1 MILQRCKALTSLEES
16 VVAQDLT
23 WAQTIPEIPE
33 DEETETD
40 SADDKSTHSE
50 SKFLAFCSLIVLLF
64 ISFLAISASEVKQVI
79 VNCRPDVEHE
89 FVIEKEDHISVAEIF
104 IPSHETSYEEVIIE
118 DEKENDSKSEFEF
131 RNGSNQI
138 PDRKL
143 VEKEDENGEKIPIWI
158 KSGSMNIPQDPKI
171 PLIMVRPEKNVD
183 LKSEFEFQTGN
194 KQIPDRKLVDKHHDD
209 TSDDED
215 INYENDD
222 DNSKQQNEE
231 IQKSSHSA
239 SEDEEI
245 HSKLKFAFSIF
256 FVKLLYHLSSYDSTK
271 KIKMES

>member
-50 SKFLAFCSLIVLLF
+50 SKILAFCSLIVHTLF
-64 ISFLAISASEVKQVI
+64 SSPFLAISASEVKQVI

-104 IPSHETSYEEVIIE
+104 IPSHETSYEEVIIKE
-118 DEKENDSKSEFEF
+118 EKDDDSKSEFEF
-131 RNGSNQI
+131 RNGSNQM

-158 KSGSMNIPQDPKI
+158 KSGSMNIPQDPKL

-183 LKSEFEFQTGN
+183 LKSEFEFQTGS
-194 KQIPDRKLVDKHHDD
+194 KQIPDRKLVDEHHDD

-231 IQKSSHSA
+231 IQKSSDSA
-239 SEDEEI
+239 SEDEKI
-245 HSKLKFAFSIF
+245 HSKLKF
-256 FVKLLYHLSSYDSTK
+256 
-271 KIKMES
+271 

>member
-1 MILQRCKALTSLEES
+1 MDTHFSISKGQCEVVGSGPAAMILQRCKALTSLEES

-131 RNGSNQI
+131 RNGSHQI

-215 INYENDD
+215 INSENED

-245 HSKLKFAFSIF
+245 HSKLKF
-256 FVKLLYHLSSYDSTK
+256 
-271 KIKMES
+271 